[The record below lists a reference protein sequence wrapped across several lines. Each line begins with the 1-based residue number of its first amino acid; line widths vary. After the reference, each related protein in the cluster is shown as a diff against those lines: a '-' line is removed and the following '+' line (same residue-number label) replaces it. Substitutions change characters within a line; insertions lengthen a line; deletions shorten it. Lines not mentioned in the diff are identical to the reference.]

1 MQIIQKHYQN
11 NEYFNYRNISTNR
24 VVIFLLLLPV
34 YFYNMTT
41 ITYYNGAI

>member
-24 VVIFLLLLPV
+24 VVIFLHCLTGI
-34 YFYNMTT
+34 FYSCYQY
-41 ITYYNGAI
+41 ISII